1 MKRSTGI
8 KHARTAPAPRSA
20 PVTLTIDVGGSG
32 LKAALLDQDGA
43 MLGDRVRVPTPEGI
57 SPEGMVD
64 ALADLVAPLPAF
76 DRVSI
81 GFPGVVRHGRV
92 LTAPHFGNQPW
103 RDFALADALGRRL
116 GGKPVR
122 LLNDADV
129 QGYGVIRG
137 EGLELVLTLGTGL
150 GSALFRD
157 GARMPHMEFAQFP
170 FHKKK
175 TFNRYVGNAARHKV
189 GDKKWN
195 RRVEKTI
202 EAFRTLLQFDRLYLG
217 GGNATKVTLALPPD
231 VSIVDNAAGLTG
243 GIELWRDAAP

>member
-1 MKRSTGI
+1 MKRTTRRDAG
-8 KHARTAPAPRSA
+8 TAPAPRRTT
-20 PVTLTIDVGGSG
+20 VTLAIDVGGSG

-43 MLGDRVRVPTPEGI
+43 MLGDRVRVPTPEGV

-64 ALADLVAPLPAF
+64 ALAALVAPLSAF

-92 LTAPHFGNQPW
+92 LTAPHFGNKPW
-103 RDFALADALGRRL
+103 RDFPLAEALGRRL

-129 QGYGVIRG
+129 QGYGVVRG
-137 EGLELVLTLGTGL
+137 EGLELVLTLGTGM

-157 GARMPHMEFAQFP
+157 GMCMPHMEFAQFP
-170 FHKKK
+170 FRKKK
-175 TFNRYVGNAARHKV
+175 TFNHYVGNAARHKV

-217 GGNATKVTLALPPD
+217 GGNAARVTLALPPD

-243 GIELWRDAAP
+243 GIKLWQDAAP

>member
-1 MKRSTGI
+1 MKRNTGRAAG
-8 KHARTAPAPRSA
+8 KLSAPRRST
-20 PVTLTIDVGGSG
+20 VTLAIDVGGSG
-32 LKAALLDQDGA
+32 LKAALLDEDGA
-43 MLGDRVRVPTPEGI
+43 MLGERVRVPTPEGA

-64 ALADLVAPLPAF
+64 ALAGLVAPLTGF

-81 GFPGVVRHGRV
+81 GFPGVVRRGRV
-92 LTAPHFGNQPW
+92 VTAPHFGNEPW
-103 RDFALADALGRRL
+103 RDFPLADTLGQRL

-137 EGLELVLTLGTGL
+137 EGLELVLTLGTGM

-157 GARMPHMEFAQFP
+157 GVCMPHMEFAQFP
-170 FHKKK
+170 FRKKK
-175 TFNRYVGNAARHKV
+175 TFNHYVGNAARHKV

-202 EAFRTLLQFDRLYLG
+202 EAFRTLLHFDRLYLG
-217 GGNATKVTLALPPD
+217 GGNATKVTLELPPD

-243 GIELWRDAAP
+243 GIKLWRDAAL